1 MSKVT
6 VISEKGKL
14 VGTWVAQTTQPPHVP
29 PAPGTPVAHVIAGRG
44 QKLQEIEIKD
54 AELFHSR
61 GKSEDLIK
69 LVKKQLKLK

>member
-14 VGTWVAQTTQPPHVP
+14 VGTWIPPQQPPG
-29 PAPGTPVAHVIAGRG
+29 PGGPVTSVIAGRG